1 MRSVRATWPGIALAW
16 LCVALSSA
24 CSSPAQTQAAPAG
37 SPGATIY
44 EGARLITGDGS
55 PAIDDAAFVVENN
68 HFTAVGRKGQIQ
80 APAGAAHVDLTGKTV
95 MPAIVDAHG
104 HLGFVDMVT
113 GSMSKANFTRD
124 NYIDH
129 LERYAYHGVAATI
142 STGTDMGELGYQLR
156 DERIPNA
163 ARILTVGK
171 GLAWPGSGPFDP
183 SRNDVPYPVTTPE
196 EARAAVR
203 DLAPHKPDFVK
214 IWVDDRNG
222 TQKKITPEIYQAAA
236 DEAKKLGLRS
246 IGHVFDLDDAKGMIR
261 AGVEGFL
268 HSIRDAGVDDE
279 FIQLAKEHNIW
290 MTPNLGGINR
300 ASLIRESGTPEW
312 FDDPLVKETISPIL
326 LKARMET
333 YENRRLGR
341 GQAGRGGAGRGG
353 AGGGQAAGRG
363 GRGGGGGGAAAFDL
377 PNTRKLH
384 AAGVRLV
391 LGSDTA
397 GDANRWIGMM
407 TLVELENMVAGG
419 FTPAEVIVA
428 STRDAAAVLRLD
440 DMGMV
445 ANGKSA
451 DFLVLDAN
459 PLDDIRNVRRISSV
473 YLRGEEVDRAGL
485 RAKWQAQWSKATTT
499 QNQ

>member
-1 MRSVRATWPGIALAW
+1 M
-16 LCVALSSA
+16 
-24 CSSPAQTQAAPAG
+24 
-37 SPGATIY
+37 
-44 EGARLITGDGS
+44 D
-55 PAIDDAAFVVENN
+55 NN
-68 HFTAVGRKGQIQ
+68 KFTAVGQKGQLQ
-80 APAGAAHVDLTGKTV
+80 VPEGAKHVDLTGKTV
-95 MPAIVDAHG
+95 IPGIVDAHG
-104 HLGFVDMVT
+104 HLGFLDMVT
-113 GSMSKANFTRD
+113 GTMSKANFTRE

-156 DERIPNA
+156 DERVPNA

-183 SRNDVPYPVTTPE
+183 SRNDVPYPVTTPD

-236 DEAKKLGLRS
+236 DEAKKQGLRS
-246 IGHVFDLDDAKGMIR
+246 IGHVFDLEDAKGMIK

-268 HSIRDAGVDDE
+268 HSIRDADVDDE

-290 MTPNLGGINR
+290 LTPNLGGINR
-300 ASLIRESGTPEW
+300 ASLMRESGTPEW

-341 GQAGRGGAGRGG
+341 GQGGRAGAGAGRGAGGGGGRGAGRGG
-353 AGGGQAAGRG
+353 AARG
-363 GRGGGGGGAAAFDL
+363 GAPAGGGAAAFDL

-384 AAGVRLV
+384 TAGVRLV

-428 STRDAAAVLRLD
+428 STRDSAAVLRLD

-451 DFLVLDAN
+451 DFVVLDAN

-473 YLRGEEVDRAGL
+473 YLRGKEVDRAGL
-485 RAKWQAQWSKATTT
+485 RAKWEAQWKKATAT
-499 QNQ
+499 QTQ